1 MQLKRLILTFRESG
15 ELVIHSLYNS
25 QGDGPNP
32 GTKARAR
39 EVQELTRTGL
49 QDALEALEGGAECV
63 GTSGYEI
70 REDTI
75 SVDVAGEKG
84 AW

>member
-1 MQLKRLILTFRESG
+1 MQLKRLILTFCESG

-39 EVQELTRTGL
+39 EVQELTRRGL
-49 QDALEALEGGAECV
+49 QDALTALGGGAEAKLV
-63 GTSGYEI
+63 GTSRFTT
-70 REDTI
+70 REDVLLVTTER
-75 SVDVAGEKG
+75 SA
-84 AW
+84 